1 MADVAGANHVPE
13 RDRPRKRRRR
23 TMACTQCRSRK
34 LRCDREYPTCTRCL
48 KSRTPTKCTYEDGFL
63 WQQPTTL
70 TGATFV
76 VDRENGNSIMSM
88 PPRSEQTEF
97 VNNETP
103 PDSGIV
109 AASTRSEVLVSTI
122 APDSGPTARSQ
133 GGPHPKE
140 GHSGKERGFL
150 ETVLGAPKAA
160 VNQEPYVTTGLLQR
174 PKRSAPQGEIAF
186 SSQIGRRKEDNEE
199 VEDVLS
205 PSHQLD
211 LSPRMMM
218 RGRETKTRFSGSGI
232 YANVVAQVRRNEYLQ
247 DDSLLF
253 FLNFFLRLPCFS
265 FLTSGPLP
273 KKFDWRVQSCHT
285 YDLT

>member
-1 MADVAGANHVPE
+1 MADMEDANNVPQ

-34 LRCDREYPTCTRCL
+34 LRCDRAYPTCTRCL

-70 TGATFV
+70 TGATFA
-76 VDRENGNSIMSM
+76 VDRGNGNSIMSM
-88 PPRSEQTEF
+88 PPRVEQTEV
-97 VNNETP
+97 VNIETP
-103 PDSGIV
+103 PDSGLG
-109 AASTRSEVLVSTI
+109 AASTRSEALFSTI
-122 APDSGPTARSQ
+122 APDSGPTGHSQ

-174 PKRSAPQGEIAF
+174 PKRPAPEQEIAL
-186 SSQIGRRKEDNEE
+186 SSQIGRREEDSEE
-199 VEDVLS
+199 TEDVLS

-232 YANVVAQVRRNEYLQ
+232 YANVVAQVRKNEDLQ
-247 DDSLLF
+247 GDSLAF
-253 FLNFFLRLPCFS
+253 SIVFRLPCFS

-273 KKFDWRVQSCHT
+273 KRFGWRAQSCHT
-285 YDLT
+285 YGLT